1 MVFSNSAFT
10 PDSRA
15 HPPQAVPGIC
25 AGAIFGIMILLIAL
39 LLLFTLYRILVR
51 KPSVIVNSDG
61 IIDGCSLIAGGLG
74 LMRWDDIE
82 VLMPAAV
89 QEGNGVFVCDAA
101 RRIDIPRSG

>member
-1 MVFSNSAFT
+1 
-10 PDSRA
+10 
-15 HPPQAVPGIC
+15 
-25 AGAIFGIMILLIAL
+25 MILLIAL

-74 LMRWDDIE
+74 LIRWDDIE